1 MDEAPV
7 CYRHSDRRTRLRCS
21 ECNRPICPDCSYDA
35 SVGQRCPD
43 CHKSVGT
50 TQVSRARDMNALSG
64 APVTRAL
71 IIALVIGYIAQVAVP
86 GFESALIQTQSGI
99 EGNELWRLVSTAFLH
114 GSLFHLALNG
124 YALWILGPP
133 IERAVGPFA
142 FASLWLTSA
151 IAGGV
156 TVHLIG
162 GYFAVVGASGAL
174 FGLFGYFLVLGWRQR
189 KTQAGRSLLN
199 QFGFLLAINAAAPL
213 MFPII
218 SWEAHLGGLVTGIVV
233 TAMWATWGS
242 RSENAK
248 SILAGAVGL
257 ALLALLAIL

>member
-21 ECNRPICPDCSYDA
+21 VCNRSICPDCSYDA
-35 SVGQRCPD
+35 SVGQRCPE

-50 TQVSRARDMNALSG
+50 TQVRRARDLNALGG
-64 APVTRAL
+64 APFTRGIL
-71 IIALVIGYIAQVAVP
+71 IAIVAGYLAQIVVV
-86 GFESALIQTQSGI
+86 GFESSLIQTATGI
-99 EGNELWRLVSTAFLH
+99 DDNELWRLVTTAFLH

-133 IERAVGPFA
+133 IERAVGP
-142 FASLWLTSA
+142 ASFVTLWLASV
-151 IAGGV
+151 IGGGV

-174 FGLFGYFLVLGWRQR
+174 FGLFGYFLVVGWRQR
-189 KTQAGRSLLN
+189 KTQAGRGLLR

-213 MFPII
+213 FFPII
-218 SWEAHLGGLVTGIVV
+218 SWEAHLGGLITGVAV
-233 TAMWATWGS
+233 TAMWAAWGG
-242 RSENAK
+242 RTETAK
-248 SILAGAVGL
+248 SIIAASVGL
-257 ALLALLAIL
+257 ALLALVAIL